1 MPTDPKLLEQLN
13 RKIRNT
19 GFEEKAAWS
28 TADYIRETAL
38 DIPRGLAGGVVGF
51 TQSAG
56 SLLDAGFEAV
66 GLEGFDDEI
75 LSSSYRPDSIRT
87 KTVFG
92 GFVDTTAQFVTGL
105 VLGGGAL
112 KVTGAARGAAG
123 LLARSG
129 RIGATIAESKIA
141 KAAGYGAVADFLAF
155 QGDEGRA
162 ADFLVSLGG
171 VGDNVVT
178 RYLATDKEDPWLEAR
193 FKNVVEGALL
203 GVAFDTALKGVG
215 AAVQSGVV
223 KPLEARRALREM
235 FPEMTATELKKL
247 DEGIPSEVKGS
258 GPDEDEFDEIIDE
271 PLDEDGGTDRQWVR
285 SIGDTADD
293 ALPEEAQDAVTRF
306 VAHGPKGRD
315 ADDSMR
321 VPIMSAWALEDA
333 FSREP
338 SSAGK
343 KVREQLDAAMAP
355 VREKLRQRFG
365 PTVRLYR
372 AQQPVPEN
380 VKPRNVLSWTLDPK
394 VADSFAGVEPGAL
407 PMTDAEID
415 ALVKAFEEKGE
426 VRVGRTIIRH
436 NAEDGR
442 VDLYSAADEYGD
454 ESLITDIF
462 TTGTPSDAV
471 RSHFMQERE
480 YAEELLAKNTK
491 RRQRIIQRDVPVE
504 DIVWITDRANQ
515 AEFIV
520 RTSNSTPTLTQSIQS
535 DYKAGT
541 AAGLSPEEALQEGFN
556 LHINYRHILNT
567 DDAVKAMRAAEKVA
581 EDIINTRIG
590 DVQSNAETARLAT
603 EMGLDPEQLIN
614 ALKTNADATRNA
626 AAQYVAGRSLRSA
639 FAEQA
644 ASLAQRFEAVARGEV
659 DGDAVALQEEL
670 LKATSALINVDTIVG
685 EVQKQAARVV
695 QAGNIDVGDAADL
708 AAVDADDI
716 LAAIRGEATPG
727 AEAAMRAAQKAA
739 DEGNAALAEI
749 LREVAEESAP
759 ALPPAPTRTG
769 GTPDAPAADATT
781 PPAGPA
787 AAPPSQ
793 AAPTGAAPQTGTAAP
808 SQPSQG
814 AAPAAA
820 PTAGGAPTGQTPT
833 QGAAPAP
840 ITPQIPS
847 PRPAQGRVNPQTVR
861 LAGAIAQAHRT
872 GQTARI
878 VKQAVQAKKAGLF
891 DVFLEYYKASILSG
905 IPTFMINGVSGGLNT
920 MLQAASKLAGSAASL
935 DWKETQRSF
944 RLMVNVVGA
953 MGDLVKY
960 TMFTTPGDG
969 PKGLRTVAR
978 TIKTE
983 TPTLTEATAI
993 EGVQAIKAETF
1004 GLSNQGI
1011 AGKSVNAVGRFIRLP
1026 FAVNQAGE
1034 EMWSQLNYLAFVRTK
1049 AAEAADTAIWKNP
1062 NVPAGQK
1069 EAAALAFVDAYIKD
1083 AFDSMGAAKALPSTN
1098 PQAAPKFLHE
1108 DAVKYAQ
1115 SVNYTQ
1121 DLVAGIGQSL
1131 TKFKQE
1137 HRWMDLIIPFIKA
1150 PTNLVRQGIRMTPGL
1165 HLLDRRF
1172 AKRFLSRNRDE
1183 VMRARGELLLG
1194 SALWGTAVYL
1204 SATGQITGG
1213 GPLNREERAALLAT
1227 GWRPYSF
1234 VKVKADGSKEYVEY
1248 RRFDP
1253 LAMIFGISADF
1264 AEAGA
1269 YLQDSERD
1277 AFGKAAVLALANNI
1291 TSKTYLQGLSET
1303 IRAITRPDM
1312 SGGQYLKNRIGALVP
1327 TFFARYTTS
1336 DDQYMR
1342 EARSVLDAM
1351 RRRLPGLSQDLPPRR
1366 NILGEPITP
1375 TAGFIPFTNTTTPG
1389 TANRLSRMMSPAAFS
1404 RSVNDVVVQELAA
1417 LSYGFSMPS
1426 VRMDGVDLTT
1436 VRTPSGQEAY
1446 DRYVELSG
1454 TVKINDR
1461 TLSQQLN
1468 AVINSSSYQKLPMPQ
1483 SRGDAL
1489 NPRIQLVQRVISAY
1503 RSRAKAELMRE
1514 SPELRDA
1521 IFEIRR
1527 TARVGGSRNPI
1538 LERLQAQ

>member
-162 ADFLVSLGG
+162 ADFLVGLGG

-215 AAVQSGVV
+215 AAIQSGVV
-223 KPLEARRALREM
+223 QPLEARRALREM
-235 FPEMTATELKKL
+235 FPEMSKAELKKL
-247 DEGIPSEVKGS
+247 DEAIPSEIKGS
-258 GPDEDEFDEIIDE
+258 GPDEDELDEFIPDEDEFDEIIDE
-271 PLDEDGGTDRQWVR
+271 PLDEEVARER
-285 SIGDTADD
+285 ITAD
-293 ALPEEAQDAVTRF
+293 V
-306 VAHGPKGRD
+306 
-315 ADDSMR
+315 DS
-321 VPIMSAWALEDA
+321 
-333 FSREP
+333 
-338 SSAGK
+338 
-343 KVREQLDAAMAP
+343 
-355 VREKLRQRFG
+355 
-365 PTVRLYR
+365 
-372 AQQPVPEN
+372 
-380 VKPRNVLSWTLDPK
+380 
-394 VADSFAGVEPGAL
+394 GV
-407 PMTDAEID
+407 
-415 ALVKAFEEKGE
+415 
-426 VRVGRTIIRH
+426 
-436 NAEDGR
+436 
-442 VDLYSAADEYGD
+442 
-454 ESLITDIF
+454 
-462 TTGTPSDAV
+462 
-471 RSHFMQERE
+471 
-480 YAEELLAKNTK
+480 
-491 RRQRIIQRDVPVE
+491 
-504 DIVWITDRANQ
+504 
-515 AEFIV
+515 
-520 RTSNSTPTLTQSIQS
+520 
-535 DYKAGT
+535 
-541 AAGLSPEEALQEGFN
+541 AAGLTPEEALQEGFN

-567 DDAVKAMRAAEKVA
+567 EDAVKAMRAAEKVA

-840 ITPQIPS
+840 IAPQIPA

-878 VKQAVQAKKAGLF
+878 VKQAVQAKKAGIF

-920 MLQAASKLAGSAASL
+920 MLQAAARLAGSAASL

-944 RLMVNVVGA
+944 KLMVNVVGA

-978 TIKTE
+978 TIATE
-983 TPTLTEATAI
+983 KPTLTEATAI
-993 EGVQAIKAETF
+993 EGVQAIKADTF

-1034 EMWSQLNYLAFVRTK
+1034 EMWSQLNYLAFIRTK
-1049 AAEAADTAIWKNP
+1049 AAEAADTAIWKNAA
-1062 NVPAGQK
+1062 VPVGQK

-1083 AFDSMGAAKALPSTN
+1083 AFDSMGAAKVIPPNN
-1098 PQAAPKFLHE
+1098 PRAIPKFLHE

-1121 DLVAGIGQSL
+1121 DLVAGLGQSL
-1131 TKFKQE
+1131 TKLKQD

-1172 AKRFLSRNRDE
+1172 AKRFLSRNQDE

-1213 GPLNREERAALLAT
+1213 GPLNREERAALMAT

-1253 LAMIFGISADF
+1253 LAMVFGISADF

-1327 TFFARYTTS
+1327 TFFARYATS

-1351 RRRLPGLSQDLPPRR
+1351 RRRIPGLSQDLPPRR
-1366 NILGEPITP
+1366 NILGEPVTP
-1375 TAGFIPFTNTTTPG
+1375 TAGFIPFTNTTTQG
-1389 TANRLSRMMSPAAFS
+1389 TANQLSRMMSPAGFS
-1404 RSVNDVVVQELAA
+1404 RSVNDVVVQELAS

-1454 TVKINDR
+1454 TVKLGGK
-1461 TLSQQLN
+1461 TLSERLS

-1489 NPRIQLVQRVISAY
+1489 NPRIQTVQRVIAAY
-1503 RSRAKAELMRE
+1503 RSRAKGELMRE

-1527 TARVGGSRNPI
+1527 TARVGGSKNPI